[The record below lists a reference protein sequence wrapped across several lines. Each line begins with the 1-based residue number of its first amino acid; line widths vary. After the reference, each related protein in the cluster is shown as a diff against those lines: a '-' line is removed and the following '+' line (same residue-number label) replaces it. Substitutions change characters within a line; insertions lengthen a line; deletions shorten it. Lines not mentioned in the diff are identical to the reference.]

1 MKKYAIIVVVC
12 LLDAILVAQSLEKGE
27 VVAAD
32 TMSIQQDPV

>member
-1 MKKYAIIVVVC
+1 MKKYTIFVVVC
-12 LLDAILVAQSLEKGE
+12 LLGVTFVAQSLEKGK